1 MEEYDVTL
9 NGTLTCSGEY
19 EIFQTQRRA
28 RCAVWFSMTDTVV
41 YWSQSFIQDSRRQ
54 DESCRKKILD
64 LTELSPLAHIPAWQ
78 LWKTLTQVYTACL
91 FGSHSGRSTGHSLS
105 FAICSDSL
113 TPFGALS
120 PLWSYNTEHNEMM
133 QGRNTRRFK
142 YTRTSAGKM
151 EPHREMHIGSEQSVA
166 GCKKACVW
174 IRAECKAVF
183 YARSGIKQV
192 TESPPAGKSWAET
205 LAAKTEAPL
214 RGRIVFFS
222 WIQKK
227 IKYLH

>member
-1 MEEYDVTL
+1 MERSHVAENMKFFKHKDEPGVLCGSAWPTQL
-9 NGTLTCSGEY
+9 STGHRVSSKTVEDRMSHAGRKSSTWQSSLPSLT
-19 EIFQTQRRA
+19 F
-28 RCAVWFSMTDTVV
+28 
-41 YWSQSFIQDSRRQ
+41 
-54 DESCRKKILD
+54 
-64 LTELSPLAHIPAWQ
+64 P

-183 YARSGIKQV
+183 YA
-192 TESPPAGKSWAET
+192 ESWAET